1 MTPTVFLTIP
11 NKVQPFSIMII
22 APSIKPDW
30 KILGSGEGKM
40 LSLQGM
46 CMLRIYLLVQK
57 DLGLI
62 IRETGTALS

>member
-1 MTPTVFLTIP
+1 
-11 NKVQPFSIMII
+11 MII

-30 KILGSGEGKM
+30 RILGSGEGKM
-40 LSLQGM
+40 LSLQWM